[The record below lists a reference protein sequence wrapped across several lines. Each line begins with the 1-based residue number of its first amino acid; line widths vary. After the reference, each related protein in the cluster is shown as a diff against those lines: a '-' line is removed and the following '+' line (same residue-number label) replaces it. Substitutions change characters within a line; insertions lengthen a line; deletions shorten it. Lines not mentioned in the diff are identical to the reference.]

1 MKKAVSIL
9 ILLALAFSASAT
21 AADRSDYVGAWVSA
35 SDTDS
40 GGSEIVVFFLS
51 ESGTLFFLNQLFS
64 TDEIGFGRQYI
75 GLWYETPGGIH
86 VKFGNHAES
95 NGFISADGF
104 LMLSLGTGYY
114 IPYGKV
120 PEYDYGN

>member
-1 MKKAVSIL
+1 MKKFISIL
-9 ILLALAFSASAT
+9 ILLALVLTASASAL
-21 AADRSDYVGAWVSA
+21 DRSYYVGTWVSTY
-35 SDTDS
+35 DNDD
-40 GGSEIVVFFLS
+40 GGATAELFYLAD
-51 ESGTLFFLNQLFS
+51 SGTLFYLNQVYDP
-64 TDEIGFGRQYI
+64 DEIGFGRQYI